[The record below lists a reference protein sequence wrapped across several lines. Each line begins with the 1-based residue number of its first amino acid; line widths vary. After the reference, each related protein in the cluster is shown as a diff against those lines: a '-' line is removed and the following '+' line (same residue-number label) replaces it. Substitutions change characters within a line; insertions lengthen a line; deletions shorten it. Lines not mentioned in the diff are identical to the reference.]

1 MGQKSACLDEFIFS
15 ITRTHPQPDMN
26 CPSTLRQ
33 NQNQN
38 RSRQDVGAPNQEV
51 GAGRSARITQP
62 ALKAGTHVARCCGWV
77 DLGTQV
83 VPEYGRKEAQ
93 EDAQNGIQMGT
104 GSRNQSLSRLQVGA
118 PSKEPKMQRRVMITW
133 LIRGE
138 AGESWRVSREFAY
151 GFGPRCGL
159 RKLLEGWR
167 GKVFANEAAARAVDP
182 LRVLEQPGL
191 VVVGFKEGSTW
202 PRVEAVLPMLKG
214 VAVESLRWPPVFFT
228 LEKPDRETFLRLPPW
243 VRRKI
248 RGSAEWGALGGK

>member
-1 MGQKSACLDEFIFS
+1 
-15 ITRTHPQPDMN
+15 MN
-26 CPSTLRQ
+26 CTSTLRHPSSAKATEGAL
-33 NQNQN
+33 
-38 RSRQDVGAPNQEV
+38 RAESRTTQRE
-51 GAGRSARITQP
+51 AGKSAHITSSLQP
-62 ALKAGTHVARCCGWV
+62 PLKAGTYVARCCGWV
-77 DLGTQV
+77 DLGTQPAYAGKTVAEQSLTV
-83 VPEYGRKEAQ
+83 VDGGLQ
-93 EDAQNGIQMGT
+93 
-104 GSRNQSLSRLQVGA
+104 SRNPNKPEACAKA
-118 PSKEPKMQRRVMITW
+118 PMQRRVMITW

-167 GKVFANEAAARAVDP
+167 GKVFANDAAARAVDP

-228 LEKPDRETFLRLPPW
+228 LAKPDRETFLRLPPW

-248 RGSAEWGALGGK
+248 RRSAEWVAMGGK